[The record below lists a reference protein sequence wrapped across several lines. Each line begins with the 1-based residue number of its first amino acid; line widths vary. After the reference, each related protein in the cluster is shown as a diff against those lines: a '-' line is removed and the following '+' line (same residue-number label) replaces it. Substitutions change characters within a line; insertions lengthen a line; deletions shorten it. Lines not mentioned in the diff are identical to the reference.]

1 MNPQP
6 SDYRHPGQPIPFTRI
21 AALIGAV
28 KGIAATSVTP
38 SSVLAC
44 ELGFDSLDRQTL
56 ACELDEAFDIECRD
70 DQVARWHT
78 AIDVARTV
86 AALRTRERA

>member
-1 MNPQP
+1 MPDHSQP
-6 SDYRHPGQPIPFTRI
+6 GRPIPFTEIARI
-21 AALIGAV
+21 IGAV
-28 KGIAATSVTP
+28 KGLAATSVTP
-38 SSVLAC
+38 GTVLAC

-78 AIDVARTV
+78 AIDVARTA